1 MTLGTFPNV
10 GIAAAH
16 VLLANAN
23 EKKSRGV
30 DPGKEH
36 VERRRAER
44 NSETVSE
51 LIDIYLSEYAANKK
65 SADYDRR
72 LLDKEI
78 RPLWGR
84 RRAKDIT
91 RHDARTI
98 LRCIV
103 KRGAPVMANRTRSI
117 VSKMFSF
124 AVDEELVEANP
135 FLAVKRPSI
144 ETSRDRTLNRTE
156 IRTFWAELDKAK
168 MTPKIQF
175 ALKFLLVTMQRRS
188 EVVAAPW
195 SEFVLEERA
204 WDIPGSRTK
213 NNRPHRVPLSSLTM
227 TLLEK
232 IKELS
237 GESVWLFP
245 STRGDQHI
253 LPSAV
258 TQALKGSLPTF
269 KIDNFTPH
277 DLRRTGNSQL
287 AAIGVPKH
295 IRQRL
300 LNHADRSTEGEVY
313 NRYEYWAE
321 KVAAL
326 EAWSNLLN
334 EIVSGKTLS
343 NVVAMPASR

>member
-1 MTLGTFPNV
+1 MRFTTAKVKSLKPRSERYEVWEDGGSGLGLRIAPSGRKSWVYLYRFEGRPRRMTLGTFPNV

-213 NNRPHRVPLSSLTM
+213 WLAPIEWSS
-227 TLLEK
+227 
-232 IKELS
+232 
-237 GESVWLFP
+237 VNV
-245 STRGDQHI
+245 
-253 LPSAV
+253 SA
-258 TQALKGSLPTF
+258 
-269 KIDNFTPH
+269 
-277 DLRRTGNSQL
+277 
-287 AAIGVPKH
+287 
-295 IRQRL
+295 
-300 LNHADRSTEGEVY
+300 
-313 NRYEYWAE
+313 
-321 KVAAL
+321 
-326 EAWSNLLN
+326 
-334 EIVSGKTLS
+334 
-343 NVVAMPASR
+343 